1 MGWNGT
7 RGMEKLLEETN
18 GVLKRKIRKA
28 GFGEDK
34 GRFLVGSA
42 EAERWRG

>member
-18 GVLKRKIRKA
+18 EVLKRKIRE
-28 GFGEDK
+28 GW
-34 GRFLVGSA
+34 FLGA
-42 EAERWRG
+42 